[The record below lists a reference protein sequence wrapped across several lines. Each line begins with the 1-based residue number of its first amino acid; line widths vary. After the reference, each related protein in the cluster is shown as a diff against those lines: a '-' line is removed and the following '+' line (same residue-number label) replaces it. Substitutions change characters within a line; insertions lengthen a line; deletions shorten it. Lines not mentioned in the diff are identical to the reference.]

1 MLYPGDRLPAEPG
14 RVLNGVDLGLGSAVE
29 DGVEPV
35 VPLEALRGF
44 KLVGRKP
51 DLFDRGPALDLD
63 EPNFDGGLRILRVR
77 LAGDEVEAA
86 VVLLDALHLPAAGL
100 LVGDHRSDREPLGGV
115 VPDHRCDLRRLA
127 FRMGQRPGPADVQ
140 ECRRSCIGV
149 LV

>member
-1 MLYPGDRLPAEPG
+1 MLYLGDRLPAEPG

-63 EPNFDGGLRILRVR
+63 EPISMAVFGSSGCGLR
-77 LAGDEVEAA
+77 EM
-86 VVLLDALHLPAAGL
+86 
-100 LVGDHRSDREPLGGV
+100 RSKP
-115 VPDHRCDLRRLA
+115 
-127 FRMGQRPGPADVQ
+127 
-140 ECRRSCIGV
+140 RSSCST
-149 LV
+149 LSTCQPRASS